1 MNIKKNLNSARRSLF
16 RGLTKNIGLSKTEE
30 GPGFVANVEIKRVLI
45 CRPNHRLGNLLL
57 ITPLLQD
64 VIETFPHAKI
74 DLFVKGGLGPILFKN
89 YNNIGT
95 IIQLPK
101 KPFEDIS
108 KYLQGWIF
116 LKKNQY
122 DLVINVIHSSSSG
135 RLSAQVAN
143 AKYKFFGDIDPN
155 VQSKYEDHD
164 HNAKFPVYGLRNYL
178 AKRGFEKREKRIGP
192 INIKLSS
199 AEKLEGKRIL
209 DNLVSSQK
217 KTICI
222 FTFATDAKCYSVSW
236 WGEFYERLKKEYAEY
251 NILEVLPVENV
262 SQIGFKATS
271 YYSKEIREIASVIA
285 STEIFIG
292 ADSGMMH
299 LASSSLTPTVGLFKI
314 TSTNAYEPYD
324 NNSLA
329 INTNTSVMED
339 WIRAINKILNRNK
352 KSEDV

>member
-1 MNIKKNLNSARRSLF
+1 MNVKKEINAIRRSLF

-30 GPGFVANVEIKRVLI
+30 GFNLAANVDIKRVLI

-57 ITPLLQD
+57 ITPLLQEI
-64 VIETFPHAKI
+64 IETFPQAKI
-74 DLFVKGGLGPILFKN
+74 DLFVKGGLGPIIFKN
-89 YNNIGT
+89 YDNINH
-95 IIQLPK
+95 IVQLPK
-101 KPFEDIS
+101 KPFEDFR

-116 LKKNQY
+116 IRKNRY

-135 RLSAQVAN
+135 RLSAQFAN
-143 AKYKFFGDIDPN
+143 SKYKFFGDIDPN
-155 VQSKYEDHD
+155 IQLKYEDHD

-178 AKRGFEKREKRIGP
+178 TQLGFEKREKRIGSV
-192 INIKLSS
+192 NIKLSS
-199 AEKLEGKRIL
+199 SELTEGKKIV
-209 DNLVSSQK
+209 DSLVNSEK

-236 WGEFYERLKKEYAEY
+236 WEEFYERLKKEYSEY
-251 NILEVLPVENV
+251 NILEVLPIENV

-285 STEIFIG
+285 NTEIFIG

-299 LASSSLTPTVGLFKI
+299 LSSSSLTTTVGLFKV

-324 NNSLA
+324 NNSIA
-329 INTNTSVMED
+329 INTNDSSIEE
-339 WIRAINKILNRNK
+339 WIQAINKILK
-352 KSEDV
+352 K